1 MKALGYRED
10 DQSPAGG
17 GQAKGMVPG
26 VFRLPAP
33 DAEPLPRVT
42 RTALEWDGAYDY
54 REIDPATGATVALGS
69 VAELVRLTHSDRE
82 ELRL

>member
-10 DQSPAGG
+10 DQGR
-17 GQAKGMVPG
+17 VPG

-33 DAEPLPRVT
+33 DAEPLPKVT
-42 RTALEWDGAYDY
+42 RTALLWDGAYAY

-69 VAELVRLTHSDRE
+69 VMDLVRLTHPDRE
-82 ELRL
+82 ELRP